1 MKIKPG
7 MFVRTKYR
15 NEVVIR
21 QIKNIF
27 ETSEHDHQ
35 LVFDKPTKYQY
46 YVEDNN
52 FIAKERLIDL
62 TEVGDYVNGEK
73 VILVQRYSKHNIGKQ
88 GTHLIQTHSYDI
100 NDDNQYLIETIV
112 TKEQFERECYRLG
125 DDKQS

>member
-1 MKIKPG
+1 MKVKPG

-35 LVFDKPTKYQY
+35 LVFDKPTRYQY

-52 FIAKERLIDL
+52 FIAKERLIEL
-62 TEVGDYVNGEK
+62 VEVGDYVNGYRVTK
-73 VILVQRYSKHNIGKQ
+73 VNVSEIEGHYSYVKCINNNTFKEDNIL
-88 GTHLIQTHSYDI
+88 D
-100 NDDNQYLIETIV
+100 IV
-112 TKEQFERECYRLG
+112 TKEEFEREKYVIG
-125 DDKQS
+125 DD